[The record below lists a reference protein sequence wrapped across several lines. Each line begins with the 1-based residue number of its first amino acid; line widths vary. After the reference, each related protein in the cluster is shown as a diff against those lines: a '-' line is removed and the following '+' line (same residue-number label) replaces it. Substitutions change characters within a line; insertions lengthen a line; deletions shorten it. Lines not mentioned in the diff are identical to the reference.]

1 MTTIAQLI
9 FGLDGQAK
17 FDGMAARSGMTAEQ
31 AAAACMLQSLA
42 HMITAE
48 HKAVLA
54 DQTKAL
60 PILTKIAA
68 MPAGDDAL
76 ERFDRVV
83 AAILTNQS

>member
-9 FGLDGQAK
+9 FGLDGKAR
-17 FDGMAARSGMTAEQ
+17 FESMAARSGMTAEQ

-60 PILTKIAA
+60 PILTRIAA

-83 AAILTNQS
+83 ATILD

>member
-1 MTTIAQLI
+1 MKTIAQLI

-17 FDGMAARSGMTAEQ
+17 FEAIAARSGMTAEQ

-60 PILTKIAA
+60 PVLTKIAA
-68 MPAGDDAL
+68 MPAGDDVL

-83 AAILTNQS
+83 AAILA

>member
-9 FGLDGQAK
+9 FGLDGKAK
-17 FDGMAARSGMTAEQ
+17 FDAMADRAGMTAEQ
-31 AAAACMLQSLA
+31 AAAAGMLQSLA
-42 HMITAE
+42 HMMTAE

-54 DQTKAL
+54 DQAKAL
-60 PILTKIAA
+60 PILAKIAS

-83 AAILTNQS
+83 AAILA